1 VMARW
6 RVVFGNLLILIPFVV
21 LAGGCLLGVLLGSM
35 GMDIH
40 WTSKMPFYVAAIL
53 ACSLS
58 SLVLF
63 QAFACGEA
71 RETK

>member
-40 WTSKMPFYVAAIL
+40 WTSKMPFYVAAIFG
-53 ACSLS
+53 
-58 SLVLF
+58 VLIIF
-63 QAFACGEA
+63 VSVISGVRLRRSA
-71 RETK
+71 RD